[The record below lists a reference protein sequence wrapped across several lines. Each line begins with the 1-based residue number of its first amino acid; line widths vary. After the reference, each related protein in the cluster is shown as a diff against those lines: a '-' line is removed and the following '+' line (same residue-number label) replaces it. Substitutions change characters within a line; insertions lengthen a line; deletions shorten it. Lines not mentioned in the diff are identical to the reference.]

1 MSPRYTVAAETR
13 GEVDI
18 FILREADIA
27 SAAIAP
33 AWGNNCFM
41 LQVHE
46 PVLES
51 VAFEEFRTRPTSYG
65 IPILFPFPNRL
76 RDGALSF
83 RGQRYVVNPN
93 RHGFVRDKAWRV
105 LKTGA
110 SAEEGAWI
118 TSRFE
123 AGQYAAAI
131 PLSVL
136 SRCDL
141 SVTGGRPEHGDCG
154 AQHWSA
160 RHAYGVWDSPLLSL
174 SCAGHAVGTS
184 AATLGTGG

>member
-1 MSPRYTVAAETR
+1 MSPRYTVTAETR
-13 GEVDI
+13 GEVEI
-18 FILREADIA
+18 FILREAEVA

-51 VAFEEFRTRPTSYG
+51 VAFEEFHARPTSYG

-76 RDGALSF
+76 RDGAFLF

-105 LKTGA
+105 LNTGA
-110 SAEEGAWI
+110 SE
-118 TSRFE
+118 
-123 AGQYAAAI
+123 
-131 PLSVL
+131 
-136 SRCDL
+136 
-141 SVTGGRPEHGDCG
+141 GGRCLDH
-154 AQHWSA
+154 
-160 RHAYGVWDSPLLSL
+160 V
-174 SCAGHAVGTS
+174 AV
-184 AATLGTGG
+184 